1 MGLANENNVAEGS
14 KLAIFSDNAS
24 RLAYPTAEAVSN
36 SEYKTS
42 GLAVGRPWWWYL
54 RTPYASYSYRVR
66 IVNTDG
72 TLSNTNA
79 YNGNEG
85 VRPLWWNT
93 ATY

>member
-1 MGLANENNVAEGS
+1 
-14 KLAIFSDNAS
+14 
-24 RLAYPTAEAVSN
+24 
-36 SEYKTS
+36 
-42 GLAVGRPWWWYL
+42 
-54 RTPYASYSYRVR
+54 VR
-66 IVNTDG
+66 NVNTDG

>member
-1 MGLANENNVAEGS
+1 MERDPRPRADRNRSGVWLG
-14 KLAIFSDNAS
+14 
-24 RLAYPTAEAVSN
+24 TSN
-36 SEYKTS
+36 SYN
-42 GLAVGRPWWWYL
+42 
-54 RTPYASYSYRVR
+54 VR
-66 IVNTDG
+66 NVNTDG